1 MKFNEFNNG
10 DTNTMKTMTSKE
22 KKQAFLDACM
32 DKFESDSNGDHI
44 LTIDQLKDVA
54 STFGMKYAPQWI
66 VKNPANKVGK
76 GLFKLPALGEVVS
89 VHASRLV
96 QAAEQYEPAPQT
108 QKIENTET
116 KTEAAYVV
124 SSLTGNIVPE
134 KDPNF
139 VTFGDYSSV
148 KSIIA
153 SKKFYPIFITGLSGN
168 GKTLGV
174 TQACAEKKREM
185 IRVNITIETD
195 EDDLLGG
202 FRLINGETVFAKGPV
217 LKAME
222 NGAILLLDEIDRATN
237 KIMCLQGIL
246 EGKPVLV
253 KKTGEVV
260 KPAAGFNVIATANTK
275 GKGSED
281 GRFTAA
287 SIIDEAFLERFTIS
301 VDQKFPSA
309 TIEKKILKKHMDK
322 FDIQDDEF
330 VDRLVTWGDII
341 RKTFFDDGVDEVIS
355 TRRLCH
361 IVQTFSIFTDRM
373 KAIDLC
379 ISRFDED
386 TKEAFLDLYT
396 KVDSGVIVDGEE
408 TSERDE
414 EIEIYEED

>member
-1 MKFNEFNNG
+1 MKQSTKIILDEIAKKFPGQTDFRRAIIEDIAKSFGYTQKDYYPLLTPANRVKIGTYSLAGLLPEIASVAEPIPAAAVQMASSVTSVGNEERTFAKVDPTFVPWG
-10 DTNTMKTMTSKE
+10 AYTDIMK
-22 KKQAFLDACM
+22 
-32 DKFESDSNGDHI
+32 
-44 LTIDQLKDVA
+44 
-54 STFGMKYAPQWI
+54 I
-66 VKNPANKVGK
+66 VKS
-76 GLFKLPALGEVVS
+76 EM
-89 VHASRLV
+89 
-96 QAAEQYEPAPQT
+96 
-108 QKIENTET
+108 
-116 KTEAAYVV
+116 
-124 SSLTGNIVPE
+124 
-134 KDPNF
+134 
-139 VTFGDYSSV
+139 
-148 KSIIA
+148 
-153 SKKFYPIFITGLSGN
+153 FYPTYISGLSGN
-168 GKTLGV
+168 GKTFMV
-174 TQACAEKKREM
+174 EQACAKAGREF
-185 IRVNITIETD
+185 IRVQINPETD

-202 FRLINGETVFAKGPV
+202 FRLINGETVFCKGPV

-222 NGAILLLDEIDRATN
+222 NGAVLLLDEIDRATN
-237 KIMCLQGIL
+237 KIMCLQGVL

-253 KKTGEVV
+253 KKTGETIE
-260 KPAAGFNVIATANTK
+260 PAKGFNVIATANTK

-322 FDIQDDEF
+322 FDIEDDEF